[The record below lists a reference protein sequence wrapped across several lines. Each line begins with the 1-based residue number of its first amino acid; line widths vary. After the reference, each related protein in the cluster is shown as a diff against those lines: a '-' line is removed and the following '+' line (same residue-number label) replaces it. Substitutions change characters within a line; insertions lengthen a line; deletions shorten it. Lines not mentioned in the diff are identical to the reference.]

1 MFSFIYKKI
10 IIDFSK
16 ITLFFITII
25 VCLSIYHAKN
35 FNLDASSDALLL
47 EGDPDLKYLRD
58 VNDTYNSKDF
68 LVLTYTPVSSFTQK
82 ETILNL
88 QLLKSKIEKLTWVD
102 SVVTVIDVPL
112 LKSTDEG
119 LMERLKNFKTLA
131 YPEIDRERG
140 FDEIINSP
148 IYQDYVIS
156 KDGKT
161 SGIVVYLIK
170 DERLAEYIKI
180 KDKYFEQSNET
191 GLSKEEKLNYKKFIR
206 EYEDYKNLYN
216 IRNHQNIT
224 EIRDVINKYGENA
237 KIYLGGI
244 PMIADDMMSFIKSDI
259 VVFGI
264 GVFIFI
270 VLTLWFIFRNLK
282 WVLMPLIGCASS
294 VIIMIGLLGFIGWK
308 VTVISSN
315 FIALMLILNMA
326 MNIHLTVRFLQL
338 KKEFPDLTKNEIVF
352 EASKKMMLPILYTA
366 LTTICAFLSLVL
378 SGIKPIID
386 FGWMMTLGL
395 IVSFLVT
402 FLLLPSLISILAS
415 QEEIG
420 LKDTEKSLIITSAL
434 GSFTKNNRIII
445 FGSTF
450 LIIIFSIVG
459 ITKLEVE
466 NSFINY
472 FDKETEIY
480 KGMKKIDDDLGGT
493 TPLNVILKFPSDIKE
508 TKKDNDNDEFDEW
521 DEDNRDSKE
530 EKSKYWF
537 TRDKMDKI
545 IKVHDYLESLPEIG
559 KVLSFGSIL
568 RVAEDLNNKQLQS
581 LEIAVL
587 YSKIPEEIKKEIV
600 SPYISVEKDEA
611 RISIRIKDSLKDL
624 RRNDLINKIN
634 SELNTKLGLNKNEYK
649 LTGVLILFN
658 NLLQSLFKSQ
668 ILTLGFVILGIF
680 LMFFILFRN
689 TTLSLIGIVPNFLAA
704 FFILGIIGLL
714 GIPLDMMTITIAAI
728 TIGIAVDNSIHYI
741 YRFREEFKKINNYN
755 KTLDRCHS
763 TVGIAILNTSITI
776 VFGFSILVLSN
787 FIPTIYFG
795 VFTGIAMLL
804 AMISV
809 LTLLPKLI
817 LTYKPFGKEKNNLA
831 I

>member
-1 MFSFIYKKI
+1 MLASIYKKI
-10 IIDFSK
+10 TTDFSK
-16 ITLFFITII
+16 ITLFFLAIFLTFS
-25 VCLSIYHAKN
+25 VYQFKN
-35 FNLDASSDALLL
+35 FNLDASSDSLLL
-47 EGDPDLKYLRD
+47 EGDPDLKYLRE
-58 VNDTYNSKDF
+58 VNETYGSKDF
-68 LVLTYTPVSSFTQK
+68 LVLTYTPVSSFKEK

-102 SVVTVIDVPL
+102 SVITVIDVPL

-119 LMERLKNFKTLA
+119 LMERLMNYKTLA
-131 YPEIDRERG
+131 YPEIDKERG
-140 FDEIINSP
+140 FEEIINSP
-148 IYQDYVIS
+148 IYKDYVIS
-156 KDGKT
+156 EDGKT
-161 SGIVVYLIK
+161 SGIIVYLK
-170 DERLAEYIKI
+170 EDERLKEYIKI
-180 KDKYFEQSNET
+180 KDKYFDQANAE
-191 GLSKEEKLNYKKFIR
+191 GLSKDERINYKRFIK

-224 EIRDVINKYGENA
+224 EIRDVISKYGENA
-237 KIYLGGI
+237 KIHLGGI
-244 PMIADDMMSFIKSDI
+244 PMITDDMMSYIKNDI
-259 VVFGI
+259 AVFGI

-270 VLTLWFIFRNLK
+270 VVTLWFIFRNLK
-282 WVLMPLIGCASS
+282 WVIMPLLGCAAS
-294 VIIMIGLLGFIGWK
+294 VIIMVGLLGFIGWK

-326 MNIHLTVRFLQL
+326 MNIHFTVRFLQL
-338 KKEFPDLTKNEIVF
+338 KKETPQLTTKETVS
-352 EASKKMMLPILYTA
+352 EASKKMVLPILYTV

-378 SGIKPIID
+378 SDIKPIID

-395 IVSFLVT
+395 IVSFSVT
-402 FLLLPSLISILAS
+402 FLLLPSLISLLAS
-415 QEEIG
+415 ENEIG
-420 LKDTEKSLIITSAL
+420 LKDTEKSLITSAL
-434 GSFTKNNRIII
+434 GSFTKNNKIII

-450 LIIIFSIVG
+450 LIIIFSIIG

-480 KGMKKIDDDLGGT
+480 KGMKKIDDELGGT
-493 TPLNVILKFPSDIKE
+493 TPLNIILKFPSNLKE
-508 TKKDNDNDEFDEW
+508 TKSENDEFDEW
-521 DEDNRDSKE
+521 DEENENNE
-530 EKSKYWF
+530 EDKSKYWF
-537 TRDKMDKI
+537 TRDKIDKI
-545 IKVHDYLESLPEIG
+545 IKVHDYLDSLPEIG

-568 RVAEDLNNKQLQS
+568 RVAEDLNNKELQS

-587 YSKIPEEIKKEIV
+587 YSKIPETIKKEIV

-611 RISIRIKDSLKDL
+611 RISVRIKDSLKDL
-624 RRNDLINKIN
+624 RRKDLIDKIN
-634 SELNTKLGLNKNEYK
+634 LELNAKLGLNKNEYK

-668 ILTLGFVILGIF
+668 ILTLGIVILGIF
-680 LMFFILFRN
+680 FMFLILFRN
-689 TTLSLIGIVPNFLAA
+689 TTLSLIGIIPNFLAA

-714 GIPLDMMTITIAAI
+714 KIPLDMMTITIAAI

-776 VFGFSILVLSN
+776 VFGFSILILSN

-795 VFTGIAMLL
+795 IFTGIAMLL

-817 LTYKPFGKEKNNLA
+817 LIYKPFGKETDDLGL
-831 I
+831 